1 MPGEANH
8 RSAWPITVVG
18 VITTSETDFFSAQRL
33 CMARS
38 LAGLEIT

>member
-18 VITTSETDFFSAQRL
+18 VITTSETDFFQLNVFVWREAWQ
-33 CMARS
+33 
-38 LAGLEIT
+38 GLEIR